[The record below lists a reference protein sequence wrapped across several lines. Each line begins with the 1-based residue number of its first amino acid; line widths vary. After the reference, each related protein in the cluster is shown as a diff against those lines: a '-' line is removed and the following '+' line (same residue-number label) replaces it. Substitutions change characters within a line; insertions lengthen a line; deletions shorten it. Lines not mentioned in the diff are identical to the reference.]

1 MKRKRST
8 SIVGSVE
15 LPVLG
20 SDLWTVI
27 GSCIPC
33 HEFGTLLSFIG
44 ICRVSIQFVLPSL
57 ERIVYTLVDGDNYA
71 AYDATVLAL
80 KKRVVSGAYPN
91 YRVEALLKHAHLF
104 LTAIESGSDNLRG
117 FISELLSLLHL
128 CQLYYMQY
136 EACDVV
142 IKHPTPSSLLDNV
155 YCCDIYSSKLTH
167 LYRDP
172 RVRVIADAPA
182 SPEEFIEKARKH
194 ARGRKEGAKR
204 ELALHALQTAK
215 KNYRYAVAYHVMAS
229 HLKLKQAT
237 RHDQFKNVVITTP
250 ENKKS
255 HIYSEYASIV
265 CSIYNECILY
275 TGKEINKYER
285 ALRLKLSFYDI
296 YLKRCESRFE
306 NMMLEGLSILQ
317 PVLENSS
324 YGDDSSD
331 SLGGTVENSSDDD
344 SSSSDSG
351 LDDYRRRG
359 PLLVKF
365 RAK

>member
-8 SIVGSVE
+8 SIAGSVE

-33 HEFGTLLSFIG
+33 HAFGTLLSFIG

-57 ERIVYTLVDGDNYA
+57 ERIVHTLIDGDKYT
-71 AYDATVLAL
+71 AYDANVLAL

-91 YRVEALLKHAHLF
+91 YRVDVLLKHAHLF
-104 LTAIESGSDNLRG
+104 LAVIESGSDNLRG

-128 CQLYYMQY
+128 CQLYYLQY
-136 EACDVV
+136 EAYGVV
-142 IKHPTPSSLLDNV
+142 IKRPTPSSRLDNV
-155 YCCDIYSSKLTH
+155 YCRDPYSSKLTH

-172 RVRVIADAPA
+172 RVRVISDVPA
-182 SPEEFIEKARKH
+182 SLEEFLEKARKH
-194 ARGRKEGAKR
+194 AHGRKEGAKR
-204 ELALHALQTAK
+204 ELALHALHTAK
-215 KNYRYAVAYHVMAS
+215 KNHRYAVAYHVMES

-285 ALRLKLSFYDI
+285 ALRLGQYFYDP
-296 YLKRCESRFE
+296 YLKRCESRFA
-306 NMMLEGLSILQ
+306 NMLEELSM
-317 PVLENSS
+317 SS

-331 SLGGTVENSSDDD
+331 SLGGIVDYTVENSSSDD
-344 SSSSDSG
+344 SSSDSG
-351 LDDYRRRG
+351 LGDYRRRG

-365 RAK
+365 RPK